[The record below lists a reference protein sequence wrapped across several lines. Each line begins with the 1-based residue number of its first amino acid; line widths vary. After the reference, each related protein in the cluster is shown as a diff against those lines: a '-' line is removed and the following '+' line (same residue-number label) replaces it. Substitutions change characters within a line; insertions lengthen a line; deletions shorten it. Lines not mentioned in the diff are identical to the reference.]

1 MESSRNLLPK
11 GKKSSRI
18 LKMSYIKSKK
28 LLTITFNSGAT
39 YEYYDVPTEVIDG
52 ISFYAMRTTAV
63 PEDVSLKEEYEYCKD
78 LPENDFLH
86 GKYCVDVRK
95 QYQEK
100 FGKEQ
105 AEQ

>member
-1 MESSRNLLPK
+1 MESSQNLLTK

-52 ISFYAMRTTAV
+52 ITQAG
-63 PEDVSLKEEYEYCKD
+63 SL
-78 LPENDFLH
+78 
-86 GKYCVDVRK
+86 GKYFDKNIKGIYNYRRVVN
-95 QYQEK
+95 
-100 FGKEQ
+100 G
-105 AEQ
+105 

>member
-1 MESSRNLLPK
+1 MESSQNLLTK

-52 ISFYAMRTTAV
+52 ITQA
-63 PEDVSLKEEYEYCKD
+63 DSL
-78 LPENDFLH
+78 
-86 GKYCVDVRK
+86 GKYFDAHIKDRYNYRRVIN
-95 QYQEK
+95 
-100 FGKEQ
+100 G
-105 AEQ
+105 

>member
-18 LKMSYIKSKK
+18 LKMSYIKSKR

-52 ISFYAMRTTAV
+52 IT
-63 PEDVSLKEEYEYCKD
+63 
-78 LPENDFLH
+78 
-86 GKYCVDVRK
+86 
-95 QYQEK
+95 
-100 FGKEQ
+100 
-105 AEQ
+105 

>member
-1 MESSRNLLPK
+1 MESSQNLLTK

-52 ISFYAMRTTAV
+52 NTQA
-63 PEDVSLKEEYEYCKD
+63 DSL
-78 LPENDFLH
+78 
-86 GKYCVDVRK
+86 GKYFDKNIKGIYNYRRVVN
-95 QYQEK
+95 
-100 FGKEQ
+100 G
-105 AEQ
+105 

>member
-1 MESSRNLLPK
+1 MESSQNLLTK

-52 ISFYAMRTTAV
+52 TTQA
-63 PEDVSLKEEYEYCKD
+63 DSL
-78 LPENDFLH
+78 
-86 GKYCVDVRK
+86 GKYFDKNIKGIYNYRRVVN
-95 QYQEK
+95 
-100 FGKEQ
+100 G
-105 AEQ
+105 

>member
-1 MESSRNLLPK
+1 MESSQNLLTK

-52 ISFYAMRTTAV
+52 ITQT
-63 PEDVSLKEEYEYCKD
+63 DSL
-78 LPENDFLH
+78 
-86 GKYCVDVRK
+86 GKYFDKNIKGIYNYRK
-95 QYQEK
+95 VVN
-100 FGKEQ
+100 G
-105 AEQ
+105 